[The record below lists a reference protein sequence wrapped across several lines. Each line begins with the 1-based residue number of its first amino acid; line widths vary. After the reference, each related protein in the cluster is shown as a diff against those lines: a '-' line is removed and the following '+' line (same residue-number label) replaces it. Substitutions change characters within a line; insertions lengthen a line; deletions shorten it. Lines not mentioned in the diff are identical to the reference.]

1 MKIVVLSLALILA
14 LSEVRGDKPVW
25 ADEAANGAHQDA
37 WKHLQK
43 LVEENYDLIKA
54 TYKND
59 PVWGNDFTCVGTAAQ
74 NLNEDEK
81 NVEAWFLFMNNA
93 DTVYQHTFEKATPD
107 KMYGYNKENAIT
119 YQTEDGQVLTDVL
132 AFSDDNCYVIYA
144 LGPDGSGAGYELW
157 ATDYTDVPA
166 SCLEKFN
173 EYAAG
178 LPVRDVYTSDCLPE

>member
-1 MKIVVLSLALILA
+1 MKLVLSLAFVLA
-14 LSEVRGDKPVW
+14 LSQVKADNPVW
-25 ADEAANGAHQDA
+25 ADEAANGEHQDA

-43 LVEENYDLIKA
+43 LAEEPYDLIKA

-59 PVWGNDFTCVGTAAQ
+59 PVWGNDFTCVGVAAQ
-74 NLNEDEK
+74 NVNEDEK
-81 NVEAWFLFMNNA
+81 NVEAWFMFLNNA
-93 DTVYQHTFEKATPD
+93 DTMYQNAFEKATAG

-119 YQTEDGQVLTDVL
+119 YQTEDGLVLTDVL

-144 LGPDGSGAGYELW
+144 LGPDGSEAGYELW
-157 ATDYTDVPA
+157 AADNTDVPT

-178 LPVRDVYTSDCLPE
+178 LPVRDVYTNDCLPE